1 MKSFSRSNSSIP
13 ANGSRRR
20 FLKLTAAGL
29 VTASPPASA
38 LFRLTNPCL
47 DPAATPVSAL
57 ESAAWQG
64 IDPADWWDCHTHIV
78 GSGDGGSGITQSPD
92 MHAPLRHPIQ
102 TLQHWAYANAACIG
116 DVGAQDIAFVERL
129 QALLDTLPKGA
140 KAMLFAF
147 DRAHGASGDPDH
159 ANTSFFVP
167 NEYARALAQQ
177 YPDRFEWV
185 ASIHPYRP
193 DCVAV
198 LEQAAANGARA
209 VKWLPPAMGIDPASP
224 QCDRF
229 YKAAAKLNIPIIS
242 HGGEEKAVHGAN
254 QPLFGNP
261 LRLRRA
267 LDAGV
272 RVVIAHCAS
281 IGTDI
286 ADDGREVRSFDI
298 FTQLMAEKQWRQQ
311 LFGDISAI
319 VLRNRDPEVIKTLLT
334 ETGWHSRL
342 LYGSDYPLTGIL
354 PLISPKTLAEAG
366 LLAEDAVE
374 PLLVLQDYH
383 PFRFDFVLK
392 RSLSW
397 RGQRFAD
404 TLFAT
409 RPFFTEHP

>member
-1 MKSFSRSNSSIP
+1 MKSLSHPPVASV
-13 ANGSRRR
+13 SRRS
-20 FLKLTAAGL
+20 FLQLTAAGL
-29 VTASPPASA
+29 ASVSAPASA
-38 LFRLTNPCL
+38 LFRLNNLCL

-57 ESAAWQG
+57 ETTAWQG

-92 MHAPLRHPIQ
+92 MHAPLRHPVQ

-116 DVGAQDIAFVERL
+116 DAGIQDIAFVERL

-159 ANTSFFVP
+159 ANTAFFVP
-167 NEYARALAQQ
+167 NEYAQTLAQRH
-177 YPDRFEWV
+177 PDRFEWV
-185 ASIHPYRP
+185 ASIHPYRR
-193 DCVAV
+193 DCVEV

-229 YKAAAKLNIPIIS
+229 YQAAARLNIPIIS

-272 RVVIAHCAS
+272 RVVIAHCAT
-281 IGTDI
+281 IGKDM
-286 ADDGREVRSFDI
+286 ADAGKEFRSFDI
-298 FTQLMAEKQWRQQ
+298 FAQLMAEKQWQDR

-319 VLRNRDPEVIKTLLT
+319 VLRNRDTEVIKTLLT
-334 ETGWHSRL
+334 ETAWHNRL

-354 PLISPKTLAEAG
+354 PLISPKALAEAG

-374 PLLVLQDYH
+374 PLLALQDYH

-397 RGQRFAD
+397 QGKRFAD
-404 TLFAT
+404 SVFAT
-409 RPFFTEHP
+409 RPFFAGLN